1 MSLWDRLSRLAKSE
15 LNHAADRVRETVE
28 ELRTGERAGSK
39 DQGDDPPESAAE
51 PESGAGA
58 SSGSSSR
65 WPREIRQAYAAL
77 ELPLGADRAE
87 VKKAYRGMMRRYHPD
102 KHQQDAARERIA
114 NELTVR
120 IREAYNLLEEWLEE
134 RERT

>member
-77 ELPLGADRAE
+77 ELPLGADRDA
-87 VKKAYRGMMRRYHPD
+87 VKDAYRDMMLRYHPD
-102 KHQQDAARERIA
+102 RHTSEPDKAELA

-120 IREAYNLLEEWLEE
+120 IRQSYERLDAYLAKQQP
-134 RERT
+134 